1 MTQLETLSSI
11 QRLARNACY
20 TEGWEFYQQLTST
33 TPLDDQWAG
42 VCLWNLGLLEESR
55 TYFSRALRRNAT
67 GAAIGLAAIH
77 RTLGELD
84 ECENHLNMAFD
95 SNLQADDWIRA
106 LRERGNLQL
115 ARNQN
120 KLALNSFNDARLEAD
135 LSPESKNL
143 IPSIDQALGFINHLL
158 GKDRVA
164 KNMLDQAF
172 QNADPVQKKYIRLT
186 HALVCIF
193 DGDFKLAAKNLEELE
208 LQGIE
213 NKFSESFFNYIK
225 GTLYIALGHFGEAE
239 ILFSKGLET
248 SELHQYSE
256 NISLNQLGLCK
267 TFIGLNKL
275 NEARAALKR
284 AEHLEVSPEY
294 QAARDLTAGLYWT
307 KVGDLTKAYEHLS
320 NALEY
325 YKTHECARELG
336 WTHLHFA
343 VWHFKNGDNKAAA
356 VTLEQVADTAGAL
369 DNTAFLIPELRL
381 ISDLESLA
389 KIATPYGLNILK
401 PVLETHLETSM
412 PLEHRPEVKT
422 FHLQAFGNA
431 KLLANGQPVHLT
443 STAKTIEVIAYL
455 MLNPMSTLEKILTDV
470 FEDSSP
476 KDGRNNFHQI
486 KHQLVLHSNGLQIS
500 YDRVTRTYTLETT
513 AATLSWDYSEIMR
526 LISVPVD
533 TDLNQALDLYPGAF
547 LRHSSAE
554 WVEEVRSNVEWLL
567 VRTGLKV
574 VQDLFERGD
583 FDACRKMTERLRK
596 VEPLDE
602 SLNELLVRAT
612 TELDGALAGR
622 RTVAEVERTFG
633 GYGEVLPPTLK
644 RLREELKLTLN

>member
-1 MTQLETLSSI
+1 
-11 QRLARNACY
+11 
-20 TEGWEFYQQLTST
+20 
-33 TPLDDQWAG
+33 
-42 VCLWNLGLLEESR
+42 
-55 TYFSRALRRNAT
+55 
-67 GAAIGLAAIH
+67 
-77 RTLGELD
+77 
-84 ECENHLNMAFD
+84 
-95 SNLQADDWIRA
+95 
-106 LRERGNLQL
+106 
-115 ARNQN
+115 
-120 KLALNSFNDARLEAD
+120 
-135 LSPESKNL
+135 
-143 IPSIDQALGFINHLL
+143 
-158 GKDRVA
+158 
-164 KNMLDQAF
+164 
-172 QNADPVQKKYIRLT
+172 
-186 HALVCIF
+186 
-193 DGDFKLAAKNLEELE
+193 
-208 LQGIE
+208 
-213 NKFSESFFNYIK
+213 
-225 GTLYIALGHFGEAE
+225 
-239 ILFSKGLET
+239 
-248 SELHQYSE
+248 
-256 NISLNQLGLCK
+256 
-267 TFIGLNKL
+267 
-275 NEARAALKR
+275 
-284 AEHLEVSPEY
+284 
-294 QAARDLTAGLYWT
+294 
-307 KVGDLTKAYEHLS
+307 
-320 NALEY
+320 LEY

-343 VWHFKNGDNKAAA
+343 VWHFKNGDNKAATT
-356 VTLEQVADTAGAL
+356 VLEQVADTAGAL

-381 ISDLESLA
+381 ISDLEGLA
-389 KIATPYGLNILK
+389 KIATPYGLNVLK
-401 PVLETHLETSM
+401 PVLETHLEPSM
-412 PLEHRPEVKT
+412 PLEHRPVVKT

-431 KLLANGQPVHLT
+431 KLLANGQPVHLS

-533 TDLNQALDLYPGAF
+533 TDLNQALDLYAGAF

-612 TELDGALAGR
+612 TELEGALAGR